1 MPATTRPARCASSRS
16 ARTAPDSPSRS
27 ATTSRRRRGDGSKGR
42 STGSST
48 RRTRRACGGRPSG
61 SARTPSTVPTSWNA
75 TRKHSSNRAG
85 ADVADRPKAL
95 VTAPFRGEGLETLR
109 GLADVV
115 LDPWIDQDPLRMY
128 NSAQLAER
136 VAAEGAD
143 IVIVESD
150 SVKGPVL
157 DLPLIAIGSCRGDPN
172 NVDVPAATQ
181 KGIPVLRAP
190 GRNADAVAELTVA
203 LLSAVNRGVVRADQD
218 VREGEIYRDGTIPYQ
233 RFRAWQLAGRT
244 AGLVGL
250 GAVGRATRWRL
261 EGLGMRVIA
270 HDPYADE
277 ATHTLDDLLAE
288 ADVVSMHAMVTPET
302 QGMIGAE
309 QFARMKDDAIY
320 VNTARALL
328 HDTDALV
335 AALESGRLGGA
346 GLDHFEGEH
355 LPSDHPLQSMSNVVL
370 TPHIGGATYDTEAN
384 HSKLI
389 ADGLAQ
395 LLGGGKPD
403 NLVNPEVLS

>member
-1 MPATTRPARCASSRS
+1 
-16 ARTAPDSPSRS
+16 
-27 ATTSRRRRGDGSKGR
+27 
-42 STGSST
+42 
-48 RRTRRACGGRPSG
+48 
-61 SARTPSTVPTSWNA
+61 
-75 TRKHSSNRAG
+75 
-85 ADVADRPKAL
+85 VAERPKTL
-95 VTAPFRGEGLETLR
+95 VTAPFRGEGLDTLER
-109 GLADVV
+109 LADVV
-115 LDPWIDQDPLRMY
+115 YDPWIEQQPLRIY
-128 NSAQLAER
+128 NSEQLAER
-136 VAAEGAD
+136 IEAEGANV
-143 IVIVESD
+143 VIVESD

-157 DLPLIAIGSCRGDPN
+157 DLPLFAVGSCRGDPN
-172 NVDVPAATQ
+172 NVDVAVATAR
-181 KGIPVLRAP
+181 GIPVLRAP

-203 LLSAVNRGVVRADQD
+203 LLFAVNRGVVRADRD

-270 HDPYADE
+270 HDPYAGD
-277 ATHTLDDLLAE
+277 AMHSLDDLLAE

-309 QFARMKDDAIY
+309 QFARMKDDAVY
-320 VNTARALL
+320 VNTARAML

-335 AALESGRLGGA
+335 GALEAGRLGGA

-355 LPSDHPLQSMSNVVL
+355 LPTDHPLQSMPNVVL

-389 ADGLAQ
+389 ADGLVQ

>member
-1 MPATTRPARCASSRS
+1 
-16 ARTAPDSPSRS
+16 
-27 ATTSRRRRGDGSKGR
+27 
-42 STGSST
+42 
-48 RRTRRACGGRPSG
+48 
-61 SARTPSTVPTSWNA
+61 
-75 TRKHSSNRAG
+75 
-85 ADVADRPKAL
+85 VADRPKAL
-95 VTAPFRGEGLETLR
+95 VTAPFRGEGLDKLEQ
-109 GLADVV
+109 LADVV
-115 LDPWIDQDPLRMY
+115 YDPWIEHQPLRIY

-136 VAAEGAD
+136 IEGEGAN
-143 IVIVESD
+143 VVVVESD

-157 DLPLIAIGSCRGDPN
+157 DLPLAAVGSCRGDPN
-172 NVDVPAATQ
+172 NVDVAAATAR
-181 KGIPVLRAP
+181 GIPVLRAP

-203 LLSAVNRGVVRADQD
+203 LLFAVNRGVVRADRD
-218 VREGEIYRDGTIPYQ
+218 VRESEIYRDGTIPYQ

-270 HDPYADE
+270 HDPYADD
-277 ATHTLDDLLAE
+277 ATHSLDDLLAE

-320 VNTARALL
+320 VNTARAML

-335 AALESGRLGGA
+335 RALESGTLGGA

-355 LPSDHPLQSMSNVVL
+355 LPTDHPLQSMSNVVL

-389 ADGLAQ
+389 ADGLEQ